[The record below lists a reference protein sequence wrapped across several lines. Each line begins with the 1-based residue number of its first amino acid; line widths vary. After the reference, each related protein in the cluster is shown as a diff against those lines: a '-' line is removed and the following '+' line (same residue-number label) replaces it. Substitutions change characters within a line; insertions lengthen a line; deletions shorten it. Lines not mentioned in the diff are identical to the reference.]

1 MPHAAADGAKLYWED
16 TGTSHTHT
24 TPMMFVHEFG
34 GDYRSWDDQMRQFGR
49 GRRCITFSGRGYPK
63 SDVPADESHYGQDI
77 ATRDVV
83 AVMDAAGVAKA
94 HIVGLSMGAYT
105 AMMVASKFP
114 DRVVSCIAAGGGSGS
129 VKATREQFIADAR
142 ASAAQ
147 MKAASKVNG
156 ATIGL
161 SPTRVQLQNKDPLG
175 WAMFVKHLT
184 EHDPVGAGNTL
195 LKVQASRPSLYD
207 LEAELKAIKA
217 PTLLM
222 VGDEDEPCLDVN
234 LWMKRLLPN
243 AQLAILP
250 AAGHAIN
257 LEEPALF
264 NQLIDTFVATI
275 ERGSWRA
282 RDPRA
287 APGTVASLGAVKR
300 S

>member
-1 MPHAAADGAKLYWED
+1 MPHASAEGAKLYWED
-16 TGTSHTHT
+16 TGTSHGDT
-24 TPMMFVHEFG
+24 TPMIFVHEFG
-34 GDYRSWDDQMRQFGR
+34 GDYRSWDDQMRHFGR

-63 SDVPADESHYGQDI
+63 SDVPTDENHYGQDI

-83 AVMDAAGVAKA
+83 AVLDAAGVTKA
-94 HIVGLSMGAYT
+94 HVVGLSMGAYT

-114 DRVVSCIAAGGGSGS
+114 GRVASCIAAGGGSGS
-129 VKATREQFIADAR
+129 LKATREQFVADAR

-147 MKAASKVNG
+147 MKTASKVNG
-156 ATIGL
+156 AAIGL
-161 SPTRVQLQNKDPLG
+161 NPTRVQLQNKDPLG
-175 WAMFVKHLT
+175 WATFVNHLT
-184 EHDPVGAGNTL
+184 EHDPVGASNTL
-195 LKVQASRPSLYD
+195 LKVQALRSSLYD
-207 LEAELKAIKA
+207 LETELKAIQA

-243 AQLAILP
+243 AQLAFLP

-264 NQLIDTFVATI
+264 NQLIDTFVASV
-275 ERGSWRA
+275 ERGSWRP

-287 APGTVASLGAVKR
+287 APGTIASLNAVTR